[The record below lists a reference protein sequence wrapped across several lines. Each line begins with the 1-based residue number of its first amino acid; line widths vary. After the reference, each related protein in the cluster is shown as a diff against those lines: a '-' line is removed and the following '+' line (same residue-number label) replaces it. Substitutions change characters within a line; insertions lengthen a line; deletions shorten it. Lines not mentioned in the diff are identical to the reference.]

1 MVAHS
6 AKVWVR
12 LWLLTTFPMCQWIS
26 TSVGQGEQYIFFA
39 SCNFFFRFDTK
50 ALSRQNMRK
59 EFVDVLNNH
68 RGLIYKVCHLYCDDP
83 EDRKDLFQ
91 EIVLQVWKSLGNFRQ
106 ESSIGTWM
114 YRIALNTAITHL
126 RKEKRSGGKVS
137 LDGIDI
143 PELNEDSEKE
153 EQLKQLFKAIENLD
167 RIDKSVILLH
177 LEEKSYEEIS
187 EITGLT
193 RTNVGVRLNRIKAK
207 LSNTITNR

>member
-1 MVAHS
+1 
-6 AKVWVR
+6 
-12 LWLLTTFPMCQWIS
+12 
-26 TSVGQGEQYIFFA
+26 
-39 SCNFFFRFDTK
+39 
-50 ALSRQNMRK
+50 MRK
-59 EFVDVLNNH
+59 EFVDILNNH

-106 ESSIGTWM
+106 ESSIATWM

-143 PELNEDSEKE
+143 PELTEDGEKE

-167 RIDKSVILLH
+167 RIDKSIILLH

-207 LSNTITNR
+207 LSNTLTNR

>member
-1 MVAHS
+1 
-6 AKVWVR
+6 
-12 LWLLTTFPMCQWIS
+12 
-26 TSVGQGEQYIFFA
+26 
-39 SCNFFFRFDTK
+39 
-50 ALSRQNMRK
+50 MRK
-59 EFVDVLNNH
+59 EFIDVLNNH

-143 PELNEDSEKE
+143 PELTEDGEKE

-167 RIDKSVILLH
+167 RIDKSIVLLH

-207 LSNTITNR
+207 LSNTLTNR